1 MLTRYRFRGFIAQRV
16 TPRYVSLLPVFVFSG
31 GIFTSSS
38 FVSIG
43 RASSMAVAGLSIT
56 GEGSATVRCGAL
68 VLFSPIAASAD
79 RLFNSIVRAVETRRS
94 PALQEVVHCCG
105 TAPLRRP
112 HQRVCR
118 HRDIFGRRPPKE
130 KPTPTPTVTPTAVA
144 KKTTRCKLLQRK
156 KSHRTLRRC

>member
-56 GEGSATVRCGAL
+56 GEGSATVRCSAL

-105 TAPLRRP
+105 TAPLRRAAP
-112 HQRVCR
+112 TCLPPPR
-118 HRDIFGRRPPKE
+118 HLWPNDRPKRNLRQHLPLRRRQLPK
-130 KPTPTPTVTPTAVA
+130 
-144 KKTTRCKLLQRK
+144 KLLVANCCSARNLTG
-156 KSHRTLRRC
+156 R